1 MKAHPEALKEFGKS
15 LLNFSVAILVFAF
28 LQPVISDKVNFL
40 KLIAFGIVY
49 ILIVVLGMFFISKG
63 ESNGDKQ

>member
-15 LLNFSVAILVFAF
+15 SLNFSVAVLVFAI
-28 LQPVISDKVNFL
+28 LQPVISEKVNFL

-49 ILIVVLGMFFISKG
+49 ILIVVFGMFFISKG
-63 ESNGDKQ
+63 EDNGNKQ